1 MKKNFTRH
9 KRSDSPPNATSTP
22 DTVRL
27 QKFLADA
34 GLCSRRGGAELVES
48 GRVTVNGQQ
57 PDSPGMRIDP
67 VRAKVAVDGKLIK
80 QRRQKSFVY
89 LALNKP
95 RGYVTTMSDPEGRK
109 TVADLLH
116 GIRER
121 VVPVGRLDRDS
132 EGLLLFTNDGDL
144 VYRLTHPRYE
154 IEKEYLV
161 TLNGVPDEFALAGMR
176 TGVDIEG
183 QVTLPAEVQLM
194 ETRPGI
200 GRDGGDV
207 SLLSVTLKEGR
218 KRQVR
223 RMCEAVGL
231 EVRRLMRARE
241 GNISLGD
248 MKLGGYRHLKPGE
261 VKRLR
266 KEAGMDKET

>member
-1 MKKNFTRH
+1 MKKNFDRR
-9 KRSDSPPNATSTP
+9 KGAAASPGDASSP

-48 GRVTVNGQQ
+48 GRVIVDGAA
-57 PDSPGMRIDP
+57 PESPGMRIDP
-67 VRAKVAVDGKLIK
+67 NRAKVVVDGHLVRAPRKKHL
-80 QRRQKSFVY
+80 VY
-89 LALNKP
+89 IALNKP
-95 RGYVTTMSDPEGRK
+95 RGYVTTMDDPEGRK
-109 TVADLLH
+109 TVADLLR
-116 GIRER
+116 GVRER

-144 VYRLTHPRYE
+144 VYRLTHPKFE

-161 TLNGVPDEFALAGMR
+161 TVNGVPGEEALDGMR
-176 TGVDIEG
+176 RGVDIEG
-183 QVTLPAEVQLM
+183 QVTLPAGVKLLEV
-194 ETRPGI
+194 RPGA
-200 GRDGGDV
+200 GPEGTDV
-207 SLLSVTLKEGR
+207 SLMSVTLREGR

-241 GNISLGD
+241 GVVELGD
-248 MKLGGYRHLKPGE
+248 LKLGGWRPLK
-261 VKRLR
+261 LR
-266 KEAGMDKET
+266 EINALKKETGLG